1 MNAHRPPLKGF
12 EKLLVRPGQKGLEG
26 ERLDLVK
33 ERRPPNRVEVRRN
46 FIQQ

>member
-12 EKLLVRPGQKGLEG
+12 EKLLVRPCQKGLEG
-26 ERLDLVK
+26 EGLDFIK
-33 ERRPPNRVEVRRN
+33 ERRPANRVEVRRN